1 MISPSLYHLI
11 TQELGE
17 DILFP
22 NLQHVIVHPSQDD
35 TNNINFTA
43 QLPWAFASSVKAAAF
58 CGRGISRPLFAE
70 FCFPLAQKLLSNLR
84 HLSLK
89 AAETAPPTGILEAV
103 MGMNNLESL
112 DLQLPGPNVSLGH
125 ILARTN
131 MLCRRHCCCT
141 CHDTCKS
148 ECLGGA

>member
-1 MISPSLYHLI
+1 
-11 TQELGE
+11 
-17 DILFP
+17 
-22 NLQHVIVHPSQDD
+22 
-35 TNNINFTA
+35 
-43 QLPWAFASSVKAAAF
+43 
-58 CGRGISRPLFAE
+58 
-70 FCFPLAQKLLSNLR
+70 LSNLR